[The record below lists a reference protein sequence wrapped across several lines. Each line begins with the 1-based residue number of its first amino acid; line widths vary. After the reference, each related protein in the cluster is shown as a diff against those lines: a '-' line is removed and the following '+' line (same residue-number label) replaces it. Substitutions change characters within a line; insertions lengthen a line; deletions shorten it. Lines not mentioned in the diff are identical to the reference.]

1 VQAGVDVAIATK
13 MLTLV
18 CEGVLDVLF
27 LVAGDGDFLEAL
39 KYIADTR
46 HKKVYLAGFHG
57 VHSLAVLFVYPFP
70 LVHDIAGWTIA
81 GPPPRHQGGGRGG
94 GSAFVSFSLV
104 SILT

>member
-1 VQAGVDVAIATK
+1 LSVPGAAITRLVQAGVDVAIATK

-57 VHSLAVLFVYPFP
+57 MHALAGMRWAYMCTHSHWWLM
-70 LVHDIAGWTIA
+70 
-81 GPPPRHQGGGRGG
+81 
-94 GSAFVSFSLV
+94 
-104 SILT
+104 